1 MKENKEKI
9 VVVDD
14 HPVVAKAV
22 VDCIKTISIDFEVIS
37 FIKAEQ
43 ALVYIRSSMVDL
55 VILDV
60 QLDEG
65 DGFSFYRRIKSSG
78 FSGKL
83 IFFTTL
89 ENESYVETARRL
101 GADGYCTKSM
111 PLESLQNTVIKV
123 LYQKH
128 SIEKLGAQKIHE
140 IKLSQ
145 REMLVLSF
153 LMEGYSN
160 KDVAEKLFL
169 SPKTIS
175 TYKHRLLKKHG
186 VSNIIDLIR
195 LKDNFSYS
203 RK

>member
-1 MKENKEKI
+1 
-9 VVVDD
+9 
-14 HPVVAKAV
+14 
-22 VDCIKTISIDFEVIS
+22 
-37 FIKAEQ
+37 
-43 ALVYIRSSMVDL
+43 MVDL

-89 ENESYVETARRL
+89 ENESYIETARRL
-101 GADGYCTKSM
+101 GADRYCTKSM
-111 PLESLQNTVIKV
+111 LLESLQNTVIKV

-128 SIEKLGAQKIHE
+128 SHSIEKLGTQKIHE

-160 KDVAEKLFL
+160 KYVAEKLFL